1 MMIQNAILHILD
13 FNTNMCIL
21 SQKELDFSS
30 DIVYEYVEKRISRLL
45 KDANQQT
52 GAFYATSQYH
62 VLLQQFLR

>member
-52 GAFYATSQYH
+52 GIAAAIS
-62 VLLQQFLR
+62 